1 MEDYGFVLV
10 EREESRKMGI
20 PNGSGLFKELYDYM
34 QNEVSRN
41 PEKESDYGDALKM
54 SNEERRI
61 SFMNRYFVFKKMRT
75 VNADKLAKV
84 IMNYEKQTEDAMD
97 NYDDHHDSLKLVDK
111 LLGKEEEKEEK
122 IEEVTEKKVRK
133 QAVKKIK
140 KAKFVLDKF
149 SPIQE
154 SPIAEEVVA
163 QQPPQP
169 QNAAQVIT
177 IRRPKNTS
185 RKATDKPTD
194 KQTEKTEEKAE
205 EKKEKA
211 KKPRI
216 KIIGKI

>member
-1 MEDYGFVLV
+1 
-10 EREESRKMGI
+10 
-20 PNGSGLFKELYDYM
+20 
-34 QNEVSRN
+34 
-41 PEKESDYGDALKM
+41 
-54 SNEERRI
+54 
-61 SFMNRYFVFKKMRT
+61 
-75 VNADKLAKV
+75 
-84 IMNYEKQTEDAMD
+84 MD

-149 SPIQE
+149 SPIQDTP
-154 SPIAEEVVA
+154 PIAEDVA
-163 QQPPQP
+163 APVIPQP
-169 QNAAQVIT
+169 QQVIT

-185 RKATDKPTD
+185 KKATEKP
-194 KQTEKTEEKAE
+194 EETE

-216 KIIGKI
+216 KIIGKL